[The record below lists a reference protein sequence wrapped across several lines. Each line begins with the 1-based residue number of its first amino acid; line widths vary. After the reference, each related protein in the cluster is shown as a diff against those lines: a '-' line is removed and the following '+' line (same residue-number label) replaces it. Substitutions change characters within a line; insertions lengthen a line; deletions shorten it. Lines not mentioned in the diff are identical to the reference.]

1 MIKVEL
7 NEFPS
12 CNDWLE
18 NDSIDC
24 GIMSPP
30 MEAEKALSFLT
41 DYLIGENWYVVDP
54 ISPKQVNTNRVHEI
68 LWKYSKKYRKEY
80 KQYRK
85 QKLRERD

>member
-1 MIKVEL
+1 MQT
-7 NEFPS
+7 FT
-12 CNDWLE
+12 DWLE

-41 DYLIGENWYVVDP
+41 DYLLGENWYVVDP
-54 ISPKQVNTNRVHEI
+54 ISPKQVNTNIVHEI
-68 LWKYSKKYRKEY
+68 LLKYSKKYRKEW

>member
-1 MIKVEL
+1 MQT
-7 NEFPS
+7 FT
-12 CNDWLE
+12 DWLE

-30 MEAEKALSFLT
+30 MEDKKALEFLT
-41 DYLIGENWYVVDP
+41 DYLLGENWYVVYP

-68 LWKYSKKYRKEY
+68 LWKYSKQYRKEW

>member
-1 MIKVEL
+1 MQT
-7 NEFPS
+7 FT
-12 CNDWLE
+12 DWLE
-18 NDSIDC
+18 NDSVDC

-30 MEAEKALSFLT
+30 MEAEKALSFLA
-41 DYLIGENWYVVDP
+41 DYLLGENWYVVAP

-68 LWKYSKKYRKEY
+68 LWKYSKQYRKEW

>member
-1 MIKVEL
+1 MQT
-7 NEFPS
+7 FT
-12 CNDWLE
+12 DWLE
-18 NDSIDC
+18 NDSVDC

-41 DYLIGENWYVVDP
+41 DYLLGENWYVVAP
-54 ISPKQVNTNRVHEI
+54 ISPKQVNTNIVHEI
-68 LWKYSKKYRKEY
+68 LWKYSKQYRKEW

>member
-1 MIKVEL
+1 MQT
-7 NEFPS
+7 FT
-12 CNDWLE
+12 DWLE

-41 DYLIGENWYVVDP
+41 DYLLGENWYVVDP

-68 LWKYSKKYRKEY
+68 LWKYSNQYRKEW

>member
-1 MIKVEL
+1 MQT
-7 NEFPS
+7 FT
-12 CNDWLE
+12 DWLE

-41 DYLIGENWYVVDP
+41 DYLLGENWCVVDP

-68 LWKYSKKYRKEY
+68 LWKYSKQYRKEW

>member
-1 MIKVEL
+1 MQT
-7 NEFPS
+7 FT
-12 CNDWLE
+12 DWLE

-41 DYLIGENWYVVDP
+41 DYLLGENWYVVGP
-54 ISPKQVNTNRVHEI
+54 ISPKQVNTNIVHEI
-68 LWKYSKKYRKEY
+68 LWKYSKQFRKEW

>member
-1 MIKVEL
+1 MQT
-7 NEFPS
+7 FT
-12 CNDWLE
+12 DWLE

-41 DYLIGENWYVVDP
+41 DYLLGENWYVVAP
-54 ISPKQVNTNRVHEI
+54 LSPKQVNTNRVHEI
-68 LWKYSKKYRKEY
+68 LWKYSKQYIKEY

>member
-1 MIKVEL
+1 MQT
-7 NEFPS
+7 FT
-12 CNDWLE
+12 DWLE

-41 DYLIGENWYVVDP
+41 DYLLGENWYVVAP
-54 ISPKQVNTNRVHEI
+54 LSPKQVNTNRVHEI
-68 LWKYSKKYRKEY
+68 LWKYSKQYRKEY

>member
-1 MIKVEL
+1 MQT
-7 NEFPS
+7 FT
-12 CNDWLE
+12 DWLE

-41 DYLIGENWYVVDP
+41 DYLLGENWYVVAP

-68 LWKYSKKYRKEY
+68 LWKYSKRYRKEW

>member
-1 MIKVEL
+1 MQT
-7 NEFPS
+7 FT
-12 CNDWLE
+12 DWLE

-41 DYLIGENWYVVDP
+41 DYLLGENWYVVAP
-54 ISPKQVNTNRVHEI
+54 LSPKQVNTNRVHEI
-68 LWKYSKKYRKEY
+68 LWKYSKKYRKEW

>member
-1 MIKVEL
+1 MQT
-7 NEFPS
+7 FT
-12 CNDWLE
+12 DWLE
-18 NDSIDC
+18 NYSVDC

-41 DYLIGENWYVVDP
+41 DYLLGENWYVVAP
-54 ISPKQVNTNRVHEI
+54 LSPKQVNTNRVHEI
-68 LWKYSKKYRKEY
+68 LWKYSKQYRKEY

>member
-1 MIKVEL
+1 MRK
-7 NEFPS
+7 FT
-12 CNDWLE
+12 DWLE
-18 NDSIDC
+18 NNSIDC

-41 DYLIGENWYVVDP
+41 DYLLGENWYVVAP

-68 LWKYSKKYRKEY
+68 LWKYSKQYRKEW

>member
-1 MIKVEL
+1 MQT
-7 NEFPS
+7 
-12 CNDWLE
+12 CTDWLE

-41 DYLIGENWYVVDP
+41 DYLLGENWYVVDP
-54 ISPKQVNTNRVHEI
+54 ISQKQVNTNRVHEI
-68 LWKYSKKYRKEY
+68 LWKYSKKYRKEW

>member
-1 MIKVEL
+1 MQT
-7 NEFPS
+7 FT
-12 CNDWLE
+12 DWLE

-30 MEAEKALSFLT
+30 MEAEKAISFLT
-41 DYLIGENWYVVDP
+41 DYLLGENWYVVDP

-68 LWKYSKKYRKEY
+68 LWKYSKQYRKEW

>member
-1 MIKVEL
+1 MQT
-7 NEFPS
+7 FT
-12 CNDWLE
+12 DWLE

-41 DYLIGENWYVVDP
+41 DYLLGENWYVVAP
-54 ISPKQVNTNRVHEI
+54 LSQKQVNTNIVHEI
-68 LWKYSKKYRKEY
+68 LWKYSKQYRKEW

>member
-1 MIKVEL
+1 MHT
-7 NEFPS
+7 FT
-12 CNDWLE
+12 DWLE

-41 DYLIGENWYVVDP
+41 DYLLGENWYVVDP
-54 ISPKQVNTNRVHEI
+54 ISPRQVNTNIVHEI
-68 LWKYSKKYRKEY
+68 LWKYSKRYRKEW

>member
-1 MIKVEL
+1 MQT
-7 NEFPS
+7 FT
-12 CNDWLE
+12 DWLE
-18 NDSIDC
+18 NASIDC

-41 DYLIGENWYVVDP
+41 DYLLGENWYVVAP

-68 LWKYSKKYRKEY
+68 LWKYSKQYRKEW

>member
-1 MIKVEL
+1 MQT
-7 NEFPS
+7 FT
-12 CNDWLE
+12 DWLE

-30 MEAEKALSFLT
+30 MEDKKALEFLT
-41 DYLIGENWYVVDP
+41 DYLLGENWYVVDP
-54 ISPKQVNTNRVHEI
+54 ISPKQVNTNIVHEI
-68 LWKYSKKYRKEY
+68 LSKYSKKYRKEW

>member
-1 MIKVEL
+1 MQT
-7 NEFPS
+7 FT
-12 CNDWLE
+12 DWLE

-41 DYLIGENWYVVDP
+41 DYLLGENWYVVDT
-54 ISPKQVNTNRVHEI
+54 ISPKQVNTNIVHEI
-68 LWKYSKKYRKEY
+68 LWKYSKQYRKEW

>member
-1 MIKVEL
+1 MQT
-7 NEFPS
+7 FT
-12 CNDWLE
+12 DWLG

-30 MEAEKALSFLT
+30 MEAEKALSFLE
-41 DYLIGENWYVVDP
+41 DYLVGENWYVVDP
-54 ISPKQVNTNRVHEI
+54 LGPKQVNTNIVHEI

-85 QKLRERD
+85 QKIRERD

>member
-1 MIKVEL
+1 MQT
-7 NEFPS
+7 FT
-12 CNDWLE
+12 DWLE

-41 DYLIGENWYVVDP
+41 DYLLGENWYVVAP
-54 ISPKQVNTNRVHEI
+54 IRPKQVNTNIAHEI
-68 LWKYSKKYRKEY
+68 LWKYSKRYRKEW

>member
-1 MIKVEL
+1 MQTFT
-7 NEFPS
+7 N
-12 CNDWLE
+12 WLE

-41 DYLIGENWYVVDP
+41 DYLLGENWYVVDL
-54 ISPKQVNTNRVHEI
+54 ISPKQVNTNRVHKI

>member
-1 MIKVEL
+1 MQT
-7 NEFPS
+7 FT
-12 CNDWLE
+12 DWLE
-18 NDSIDC
+18 SDSIDC

-41 DYLIGENWYVVDP
+41 DYLLGENWYVVDP

-68 LWKYSKKYRKEY
+68 LWKYSKRYRKEY

>member
-1 MIKVEL
+1 MQT
-7 NEFPS
+7 FT
-12 CNDWLE
+12 DWLE

-41 DYLIGENWYVVDP
+41 DYLLGENWYVVAP

-68 LWKYSKKYRKEY
+68 LWKYSKQYRKEW

>member
-1 MIKVEL
+1 MQT
-7 NEFPS
+7 FT
-12 CNDWLE
+12 DWLE

-41 DYLIGENWYVVDP
+41 DYLLGENWYVVDP

-68 LWKYSKKYRKEY
+68 LWKYSKRYRKEW

>member
-1 MIKVEL
+1 MKT
-7 NEFPS
+7 FT
-12 CNDWLE
+12 DWLE

-30 MEAEKALSFLT
+30 MEDKKALEFLT
-41 DYLIGENWYVVDP
+41 DYLLGENWYVVGP
-54 ISPKQVNTNRVHEI
+54 ISPKQVNTNIVHEI
-68 LWKYSKKYRKEY
+68 LWKYSKQFRKEW